1 MPQYLMLIYQPH
13 DPPPDAYSPESFER
27 WNQYTQAL
35 KDAGLH
41 IAGDALQGIDTA
53 TTLRERDGQ
62 IQMTDGPFA
71 ETKEVLAGYY
81 LVESPDLDTL
91 LDHATR
97 IPNLAYGSLEVRP
110 VLTYE
115 QRQA

>member
-1 MPQYLMLIYQPH
+1 MPQYLMLIYQPQQV
-13 DPPPDAYSPESFER
+13 PPDAYTPESFAR
-27 WNQYTQAL
+27 WDKYTQAL

-62 IQMTDGPFA
+62 LQMTDGPFA

-81 LVESPDLDTL
+81 LVNSPDLDTV
-91 LDHATR
+91 LDHAKR
-97 IPNLAYGSLEVRP
+97 MPNISYGSVEVRP
-110 VLTYE
+110 VMEYE
-115 QRQA
+115 